1 MDVKWS
7 ALGQVLVV
15 SLAVS
20 VVVVVVFS
28 LGVTALSARRT
39 VRETGSGGA
48 GALAAATLCFAAC
61 AAVVLYGIYLIVPQ
75 FH

>member
-1 MDVKWS
+1 MDVKWA

-15 SLAVS
+15 GLAVS
-20 VVVVVVFS
+20 VVVMVVFS
-28 LGVTALSARRT
+28 LGAMALSARQT
-39 VRETGSGGA
+39 VRETGSGGT